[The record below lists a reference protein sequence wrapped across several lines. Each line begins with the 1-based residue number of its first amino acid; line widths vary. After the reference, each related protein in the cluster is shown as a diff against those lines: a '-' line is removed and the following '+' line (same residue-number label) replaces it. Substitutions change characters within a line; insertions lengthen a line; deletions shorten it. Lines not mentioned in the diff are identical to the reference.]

1 MGPMGFHGSLGRDN
15 SDGFFSSN
23 SLDFD
28 GSLEWAGSSLTR
40 VMGDPKQA
48 KWKSVAHVRSKVPR
62 AHIFPFAALSPVAF
76 SALASLL
83 SKSAVE
89 LAGSTV
95 QAIVRDWAPGAE
107 KR

>member
-62 AHIFPFAALSPVAF
+62 ALKKMLAMFAGLNHWTAF
-76 SALASLL
+76 
-83 SKSAVE
+83 
-89 LAGSTV
+89 
-95 QAIVRDWAPGAE
+95 I
-107 KR
+107 